1 MTDEKDRE
9 IEFLRSIV
17 QFARD
22 DLNPEGKHVFNH
34 HQYFEDLFDLLNEA
48 LKGNVWNGKTKYIPF
63 TDVEGD
69 FPKSLWS
76 DE

>member
-22 DLNPEGKHVFNH
+22 DLNPEGKHVSSH

-69 FPKSLWS
+69 FPKSLWR
-76 DE
+76 DV

>member
-17 QFARD
+17 QFAMD
-22 DLNPEGKHVFNH
+22 DLNPEGKHSSH
-34 HQYFEDLFDLLNEA
+34 YLYFEDLFDLLKEA
-48 LKGNVWNGKTKYIPF
+48 LKGNVWNGKTGYIPF
-63 TDVEGD
+63 TEVEGD

>member
-22 DLNPEGKHVFNH
+22 DLNPEGRQSSGHC
-34 HQYFEDLFDLLNEA
+34 YFEDLFDLLDEA